1 MANRWTQEQIPDQ
14 RGRRA
19 VITGGNTGLGFELAS
34 LLLARGAAVT
44 MVSRSA
50 ERAASAAE
58 VLRSAHRGADVDVVL
73 MDQGSLASVR
83 RAAADILNRHER
95 VDLLINNAGML
106 GSAERR
112 VSPEGLELT
121 FATNH
126 LGVFA
131 FTGLLVGAMTA
142 TPGSRVVTMSSI
154 SNARSR
160 LDFDNLMADTGYER
174 NGVYSRS
181 KLANLM
187 FAYGL
192 QRRLATGHADTV
204 SLAAHPGQSRTEFTR
219 DLSHLNRFF
228 YSDRARWLTG
238 LIMQDKSIGVLSP
251 ARAATDP
258 AAIGGEYYGPSG
270 PFQLTGYPTRVDSNA
285 QSTDTGAQ
293 DALWHASEQL
303 TGITYPL

>member
-83 RAAADILNRHER
+83 RAAAEILNRHER

-112 VSPEGLELT
+112 VSR
-121 FATNH
+121 
-126 LGVFA
+126 
-131 FTGLLVGAMTA
+131 
-142 TPGSRVVTMSSI
+142 RVSS
-154 SNARSR
+154 
-160 LDFDNLMADTGYER
+160 
-174 NGVYSRS
+174 
-181 KLANLM
+181 
-187 FAYGL
+187 
-192 QRRLATGHADTV
+192 
-204 SLAAHPGQSRTEFTR
+204 
-219 DLSHLNRFF
+219 
-228 YSDRARWLTG
+228 
-238 LIMQDKSIGVLSP
+238 
-251 ARAATDP
+251 
-258 AAIGGEYYGPSG
+258 
-270 PFQLTGYPTRVDSNA
+270 
-285 QSTDTGAQ
+285 
-293 DALWHASEQL
+293 
-303 TGITYPL
+303 